1 MVSLRTPSVD
11 ILSFSDLESLES
23 PSWDQL
29 IETLSDYVQSGAAIS
44 GRVVIEI
51 LKKCKFQDP
60 EHSLVHPLT
69 TIMNLATSWARD
81 QYHRGHKS
89 ASEEYRSV
97 ESYAY
102 RLLRESENSVQP
114 KQTWGKTNWSV
125 HQNTTSRVSR
135 VILSHKWWGPLPDFE
150 SMIFAWSDEPTNDDG
165 GLESSLRWAS
175 VSTLAQYTLG
185 FNVYVRNPDGKVGI
199 LIGYMDLE
207 RSPERV
213 KVLVDGEM
221 EYWTDAGTTFDRIEK
236 RQWK

>member
-1 MVSLRTPSVD
+1 MVALRTPFVD
-11 ILSFSDLESLES
+11 ILSFRDLESLES
-23 PSWDQL
+23 PSWEQL

-51 LKKCKFQDP
+51 LKKCRFQDR
-60 EHSLVHPLT
+60 EQSLIHPLT

-97 ESYAY
+97 ENYAY
-102 RLLRESENSVQP
+102 RLLRESGDRVQP
-114 KQTWGKTNWSV
+114 EQRWGKTNGSV
-125 HQNTTSRVSR
+125 HQNTTSRVFR

-150 SMIFAWSDEPTNDDG
+150 SMIFPWSDEATNDDG
-165 GLESSLRWAS
+165 GLEASLRWAS
-175 VSTLAQYTLG
+175 VSTLAQYTMG
-185 FNVYVRNPDGKVGI
+185 FNVYVRNPEGKVGI

-221 EYWTDAGTTFDRIEK
+221 EYWTDAGTTFDRIEN